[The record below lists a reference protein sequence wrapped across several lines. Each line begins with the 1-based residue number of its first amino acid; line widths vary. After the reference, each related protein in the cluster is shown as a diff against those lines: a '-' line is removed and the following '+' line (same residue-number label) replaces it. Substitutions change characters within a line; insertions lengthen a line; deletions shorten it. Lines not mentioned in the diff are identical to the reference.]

1 MKNVCFATI
10 VNIWP
15 TRIKRIYSA
24 TNSTGATIN
33 QPITGHVN
41 SKIRYNSF
49 ADQK

>member
-10 VNIWP
+10 VNIWA
-15 TRIKRIYSA
+15 TLLKRIYSA

-33 QPITGHVN
+33 QPITGHIN
-41 SKIRYNSF
+41 SKIWYNSF